1 MSRHREDPWAWTRES
16 LAMTGTDVLTE
27 FLYGHRFMHIH
38 LLGGSN
44 TGIWNGWAHHFVI
57 MAERDLG
64 ARVTNGF
71 LGAVGSLY
79 GLLQLQKL
87 AREGAPL
94 PDAIVFEYALN
105 DIVLVHGDVVSL
117 SLVRETLTDVC
128 DFCVRRGVAL
138 QLLCL
143 EPKELRLFRPFHR
156 GRRVRPLYGAA
167 ALRHGL
173 PSPLSQSEAMG
184 RNVLDGDYLDDHHLT
199 PEASRLV
206 AEALVRR
213 LSAPPPAPVGAR
225 IPRAKSKKAGS
236 AFDYVDATEARV
248 SGRARPSMC
257 DMTILKGP
265 VVELRRPSSARW
277 PATGRLV
284 GVLLR
289 ARPTS
294 GWYRITVAGAVRRK
308 NACGSDLALLPEVV
322 TLHYPHVWRRARG
335 AVEVAMPDGED
346 ELMRLAEDVSPM
358 PQDPEPPFADQEM
371 AVFGVMLW
379 RGPSGLLRVA
389 EAIDFWRRSV
399 VRAWPRRRVASKKR
413 TAGELR

>member
-1 MSRHREDPWAWTRES
+1 
-16 LAMTGTDVLTE
+16 
-27 FLYGHRFMHIH
+27 MHIH

-87 AREGAPL
+87 VREGAPL

-117 SLVRETLTDVC
+117 SLVRETLMDVC
-128 DFCVRRGVAL
+128 GFCVRRGVTL
-138 QLLCL
+138 QYLCL
-143 EPKELRLFRPFHR
+143 EPKALRSFRPFHR
-156 GRRVRPLYGAA
+156 GRRVRPIYDAA

-173 PSPLSQSEAMG
+173 PAPLSQHEAMG
-184 RNVLDGDYLDDHHLT
+184 RNVLDGDYLDEHHLT
-199 PEASRLV
+199 PDASRAV

-213 LSAPPPAPVGAR
+213 LSAPPLAAAAGRVPKAE
-225 IPRAKSKKAGS
+225 PRKAGP
-236 AFDYVDATEARV
+236 AFDYVDATQASV
-248 SGRARPSMC
+248 AGRAWPSTC

-294 GWYRITVAGAVRRK
+294 GWYRITVEGAVRRK
-308 NACGSDLALLPEVV
+308 NACGSDLKLLPEVV
-322 TLHYPHVWRRARG
+322 TLHYPHVWRRVRA
-335 AVEVAMPDGED
+335 AVEIAMPDD
-346 ELMRLAEDVSPM
+346 EAGLMRLGEDVSPM
-358 PQDPEPPFADQEM
+358 PLDPEPPFADQEL
-371 AVFGVMLW
+371 AVFGLILW
-379 RGPSGLLRVA
+379 RGPSGFDRVA
-389 EAIDFWRRSV
+389 EALDFCRRSV
-399 VRAWPRRRVASKKR
+399 ARGWPWRRVAAKHWTPGKFR
-413 TAGELR
+413 